1 MNVNDRYIAV
11 AADGEEREFHGLH
24 NAKAWLAKVNPRL
37 AHNGFLVF
45 GSVVRCAREVDAAQK
60 LPIPLYFERFIR
72 RHFRAKH
79 VDGVLSEFLLY
90 AADGEGGSTYTR
102 NAVAGLL
109 AAREARKAPES
120 LSYYGS

>member
-11 AADGEEREFHGLH
+11 TANGEEREFHGLH
-24 NAKAWLAKVNPRL
+24 NAKAWLSKVNPSL
-37 AHNGFLVF
+37 ARNGFLVF
-45 GSVVRCAREVDAAQK
+45 GSVVRCACEVEQAQK

-72 RHFRAKH
+72 RHFADKH
-79 VDGVLSEFLLY
+79 VSRVLDEFLSF
-90 AADGEGGSTYTR
+90 ASDGEGGSTYTR